1 MEAKRSQLAN
11 RQQPETDEEAFER
24 KEREKRLQ
32 IESDI
37 QNASDLFSGVAVD
50 DGSEPIEKMKPV
62 TKEQFEA
69 YQKRLVETITV
80 HQKSGQY
87 KVFLENLIREL
98 CLPIKDLEVRK
109 ISSTLTALANEKQRQ
124 QREAAKPKKKG
135 KEKPTL
141 QGNQKTAGR
150 PDTAAYDNF
159 DDFDDFM

>member
-1 MEAKRSQLAN
+1 LLNQAN

-50 DGSEPIEKMKPV
+50 GKSHQLILAIKKKRNVPTNLSLKFFCHKDGSEPIEKMKPV

-80 HQKSGQY
+80 HQ
-87 KVFLENLIREL
+87 
-98 CLPIKDLEVRK
+98 VR
-109 ISSTLTALANEKQRQ
+109 
-124 QREAAKPKKKG
+124 
-135 KEKPTL
+135 
-141 QGNQKTAGR
+141 
-150 PDTAAYDNF
+150 
-159 DDFDDFM
+159 